1 MAEFKM
7 INLGVYYEHLRTV
20 ITDIENK
27 RKIEKDPYVKWNFAE
42 QKKVAEKLL
51 QDYDRL
57 ILKQNI

>member
-1 MAEFKM
+1 M